1 MTNKLLPYNSL
12 SEIEILFG
20 PMDKNLK
27 LLKNK
32 FNVKIALSDG
42 KIKIKGNKSDA
53 VRASNFISVLLT
65 KIREGKII
73 TEDDIDDSVLNK
85 YDFSGETDLFE
96 ERDIIKNLSP
106 GQKKYVE
113 SMNKY
118 DVTICIGPAGTGKTF
133 LAVAHAIK
141 FLQAKKVKK
150 IIISRPVVEA
160 GEKLGFLPGTF
171 QQKVHPYLKP
181 IYDAISTI
189 LDPIQ
194 LKKLLEYEIVEIV
207 PLAYMRGRTL
217 DRAFIILDEA
227 QNATLEQHKMFL
239 TRMGNY
245 SMVVINGDITQIDLE
260 QNKRSGLVEVQYI
273 LKDIDGVGL
282 VVLDKNDIFRHP
294 LVQKIVDAFEKSK
307 DRNNDK

>member
-1 MTNKLLPYNSL
+1 MINKLLPYNSL

-20 PMDKNLK
+20 PMDRNLK

-32 FNVKIALSDG
+32 FNVKIALCDG
-42 KIKIKGNKSDA
+42 KIKIKGNKSNTVKA
-53 VRASNFISVLLT
+53 YNFISDLLMR
-65 KIREGKII
+65 IREGKII
-73 TEDDIDDSVLNK
+73 AEDDIDDSELSK
-85 YDFSGETDLFE
+85 YGFTEGSNLFE
-96 ERDIIKNLSP
+96 ECDVIKNLSD

-113 SMNKY
+113 SMNKN

-133 LAVAHAIK
+133 LAVAQAIK
-141 FLQAKKVKK
+141 FLQTKKAKK

-189 LDPIQ
+189 LDPLQ

-217 DRAFIILDEA
+217 ERAFIILDEA

-245 SMVVINGDITQIDLE
+245 SKIVINGDITQIDLE

-273 LKDIDGVGL
+273 LKDIEGVGV

-294 LVQKIVDAFEKSK
+294 LVQKIVDAFEKI
-307 DRNNDK
+307 NNNK